1 MAHKR
6 KIAYINLTSR
16 EVKTTDIS
24 ESLTR
29 DYIGGRGTGASLL
42 YNSLKKGAEPLSP
55 DNVIIVSAGTLAGTL
70 ASGASRT
77 CIAYLSP
84 LDGHLGGANIG
95 GFFAPE
101 LNWAG
106 FDHLVIT
113 GKTSKPSYIFVQD
126 GKVRI
131 NDASSMWGESI
142 PDTQEMLR
150 RELED
155 DDVQTLCIGPAGE
168 NQVRYAGVGTRY
180 EAVSGR
186 GGCGAV
192 FGSKN
197 LKAIVARGDR
207 GIQIT
212 RPKEALE
219 YDTKAVNDLA
229 SSDFGKKLRRGV
241 SSLDGYDDA
250 EIADYIVGPE
260 GCFGCQFYCEHRY
273 AIKAG
278 RYAGTYGQGLGYR
291 VQRAWSEVT
300 DGRISSI
307 LTANNLANS
316 YGLDN
321 LETSNIIAWAM
332 KLYDEGILYDTDTSG
347 LDLRPGNG
355 EAIYAIIKQ
364 IAKREGP
371 GAILAEGG
379 TRAAG
384 MLGKGSERY
393 LRLTKGMAD
402 LFSEDPPNPW
412 QALGTATANRGVD
425 HIRFLAPNDPCN
437 LLELVLRGMVSNP
450 VPYNGPLSTDCQD
463 YTGRPWLVLW
473 HHYCG
478 IAADMLGIC
487 QFHTQLFNPD
497 GFGFDEFS
505 RLLLL
510 NTGLEFSPQEIW
522 NAAKRAFT
530 LERLLN
536 IREGRAI
543 KDDIPD
549 ERYFTLAGATNTG
562 NTLLDKTKYESM
574 LREYYSLQG
583 WDREGVPRP
592 GTGASSSSQSRK

>member
-1 MAHKR
+1 MTQKR
-6 KIAYINLTSR
+6 KIAFINLTSR

-29 DYIGGRGTGASLL
+29 EYIGGRGIGASLL
-42 YNSLKKGAEPLSP
+42 YNNFKKGAEPLSP
-55 DNVIIVSAGTLAGTL
+55 DNVIVVSAGLLAGTL
-70 ASGASRT
+70 ASGGARTSIAS
-77 CIAYLSP
+77 LSP
-84 LDGHLGGANIG
+84 LSGRLDGANIG

-101 LNWAG
+101 LHWAG

-113 GKTSKPSYIFVQD
+113 GKAPKPSYVLVQD

-131 NDASSMWGESI
+131 NDASSIWGESV
-142 PDTQEMLR
+142 PDTQEILR
-150 RELED
+150 KELED

-168 NQVRYAGVGTRY
+168 NQVRFAGVGTRY

-197 LKAIVARGDR
+197 LKAIVAGSGK
-207 GIQIT
+207 GIQIVQ
-212 RPKEALE
+212 PEQALE
-219 YDTKAVNDLA
+219 YDTKMVNELA

-241 SSLDGYDDA
+241 SFIDGYDDA
-250 EIADYIVGPE
+250 EMADYNVGPE
-260 GCFGCQFYCEHRY
+260 GCFGCQFFCERRY

-291 VQRAWSEVT
+291 VQRAWSGVT
-300 DGRISSI
+300 DGRLSSI
-307 LTANNLANS
+307 LTVNHLTNS

-321 LETSNIIAWAM
+321 LETANIIAWAM
-332 KLYDEGILYDTDTSG
+332 KLYDGGILTDTDTGG
-347 LDLRPGNG
+347 LDLQPGND
-355 EAIYAIIKQ
+355 EAVHAIIKL
-364 IAKREGP
+364 IARREGP

-384 MLGKGSERY
+384 ILGKGSEKY
-393 LRLTKGMAD
+393 LRLIKGIAD
-402 LFSEDPPNPW
+402 LFGDNPPTPW

-425 HIRFLAPNDPCN
+425 HIRFLPPNDPCN

-450 VPYNGPLSTDCQD
+450 VAYNGPLSSGCED
-463 YTGRPWLVLW
+463 YTGRPWLVIW

-478 IAADMLGIC
+478 MAADMLGIC

-497 GFGFDEFS
+497 GLGFDEFS

-522 NAAKRAFT
+522 NATNRAFT

-536 IREGRAI
+536 IREGQTS

-549 ERYFTLAGATNTG
+549 ERYFTVAGATTAG
-562 NTLLDKTKYESM
+562 NTLLDKTRYEAM
-574 LREYYSLQG
+574 LREYYTLQG
-583 WDREGVPRP
+583 WDREGVPRS
-592 GTGASSSSQSRK
+592 GTGVSSSGQSRK